1 MTLPKK
7 ATPEETPYGLWHMSR
22 LVMRPWT
29 SPRQRT
35 LSKTYLNVLRKWLI
49 YFSFND
55 PFNRRLSACV
65 AWEWQPSWIFLYFHP
80 PNTEFLYLPFWK
92 FFATIRK
99 KDFKLCCISFR
110 LLTLKL
116 SGLYCSSMFTT
127 VVQWL
132 PLSDPSN
139 KYQTTTLSGMACT
152 GSEFKLPNLTHYSFS
167 HKTHTVDISTLFCY
181 LTYLNG

>member
-1 MTLPKK
+1 MIHST
-7 ATPEETPYGLWHMSR
+7 ADF
-22 LVMRPWT
+22 
-29 SPRQRT
+29 
-35 LSKTYLNVLRKWLI
+35 LNVWPENASHLG
-49 YFSFND
+49 SFHITILSVFIPTVLENLPHD
-55 PFNRRLSACV
+55 P
-65 AWEWQPSWIFLYFHP
+65 I
-80 PNTEFLYLPFWK
+80 
-92 FFATIRK
+92 IK
-99 KDFKLCCISFR
+99 KDLKWCCISFR